1 MTTAKFTLENGLITG
16 FSIKGHS
23 TNSAADENGRLV
35 CAAVSSA
42 AYMAANTLTEIIGA
56 EISANV
62 NDGEMTVKVT
72 EKLAESQPILQG
84 LKLHLSELSNDYEGN
99 IKICF

>member
-16 FSIKGHS
+16 FSLKGHA
-23 TNSAADENGRLV
+23 TTSAADENGRLV

-42 AYMAANTLTEIIGA
+42 AYMAANTLSEIIGA
-56 EISANV
+56 KIEADVS
-62 NDGEMTVKVT
+62 DGEMRVQVQ
-72 EKLAESQPILQG
+72 EKLAECQPVLQG
-84 LKLHLSELSNDYEGN
+84 FKLHLSELEKDYKGN